1 MAKIKLAVIGGSR
14 AYDMLS
20 RNSFGRPKK
29 LFKPKTPYGKS
40 APIHLFEGKDFSFWF
55 LSRHG
60 ERSYDLAAPFVNY
73 RANVWA
79 LKEKGVERIISW
91 SGPGAI
97 NVKMKPGHIVLP
109 DDAIDQTRN
118 RESSFF
124 DGTGKGFIRMNEP
137 FCPEIRKALAAS
149 AAPMRVKLHKRGVYC
164 CTEGPRL
171 ETRAEIRMFKKF
183 GADLVGMTLLPETF
197 LARELEI
204 CYAPL
209 CYVTNYA
216 EGVVKRGSR
225 SGELFGGMQ
234 SAAEKKSVETTLEK
248 FPAILLKSLKKLS
261 TMARKCDCQ
270 NAMARYKKAGF
281 IKGGLP

>member
-1 MAKIKLAVIGGSR
+1 MAQVKLAVIGGSR

-20 RNSFGRPKK
+20 RNSFGKTIK
-29 LFKPKTPYGKS
+29 LVKPKTPYGKS
-40 APIHLFEGKDFSFWF
+40 APIHLFEGKEFSFWF

-60 ERSYDLAAPFVNY
+60 ERGYDLAAPFVNY

-79 LKEKGVERIISW
+79 LKEKGVERIVSW

-97 NVKMKPGHIVLP
+97 TVKMKPGHICLP
-109 DDAIDQTRN
+109 DDAIDFTKR

-124 DGTGKGFIRMNEP
+124 GGTGKGFIRMAEP
-137 FCPEIRKALAAS
+137 FCPEIRKTLAS
-149 AAPMRVKLHKRGVYC
+149 SVSSTRIKLHRRGVYC

-183 GADLVGMTLLPETF
+183 GADLVGMTLLPESF

-209 CYVTNYA
+209 CYITNYA
-216 EGVVKRGSR
+216 EGVKKRPANTAA
-225 SGELFGGMQ
+225 LFGGMQ
-234 SAAEKKSVETTLEK
+234 SAAEKKAVETTLDK
-248 FPAILLKSLKKLS
+248 FPAIVLKSLKKLAA
-261 TMARKCDCQ
+261 MKRKCDCQ
-270 NAMARYKKAGF
+270 TAMARYKKSGH
-281 IKGGLP
+281 K